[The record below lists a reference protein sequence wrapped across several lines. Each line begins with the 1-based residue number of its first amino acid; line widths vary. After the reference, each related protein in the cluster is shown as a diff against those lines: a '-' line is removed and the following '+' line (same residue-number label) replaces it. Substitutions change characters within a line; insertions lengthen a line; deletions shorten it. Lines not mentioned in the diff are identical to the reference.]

1 MAAPMK
7 TLLAC
12 LCISP
17 LVFGQ
22 AGGRARA
29 LGGFPN
35 PSRPVFVGSPVI
47 GSPTSAPALGGL
59 PVSNR
64 PLGGVT
70 QPGTRKSNRANGF
83 GTSAYVGPIYYVPGA
98 SDYSSADFWNST
110 YSPAPVNAGFAV
122 QPAAP
127 VQPPPIIINQY
138 FDSRRPLSPQED
150 VPPVVEDSSPKP
162 GDPLSDPQNYYLI
175 QYKDHTI
182 YSALA
187 YWVEGD
193 TLHYVTTQN
202 THNQA
207 SLSLIDLDKTYKL
220 NEDRSVPFSIPGR

>member
-1 MAAPMK
+1 MK
-7 TLLAC
+7 TLFAC
-12 LCISP
+12 LCISA
-17 LVFGQ
+17 LFSEHTAAFAQ
-22 AGGRARA
+22 AGAQVRA
-29 LGGFPN
+29 LGGFPSA
-35 PSRPVFVGSPVI
+35 SRPVVVAS
-47 GSPTSAPALGGL
+47 SPTSAPALGGL
-59 PVSNR
+59 PVNSR
-64 PLGGVT
+64 PLGGVAL
-70 QPGTRKSNRANGF
+70 PGTRKLNRSSSS

-98 SDYSSADFWNST
+98 SDYASADFWNSL
-110 YSPAPVNAGFAV
+110 YSPPPVNAGYAF
-122 QPAAP
+122 
-127 VQPPPIIINQY
+127 QPPPVLQPPPVIINQY
-138 FDSRRPLSPQED
+138 FDSRRPQPPMED
-150 VPPVVEDSSPKP
+150 VPPVIEDNGLKP

-220 NEDRSVPFSIPGR
+220 NEDRSVPFSIPGK

>member
-1 MAAPMK
+1 MK
-7 TLLAC
+7 TLFAC
-12 LCISP
+12 LCISA
-17 LVFGQ
+17 LFSEHTAAFAQ
-22 AGGRARA
+22 AGARARA
-29 LGGFPN
+29 LGGFPGA
-35 PSRPVFVGSPVI
+35 SRPVVVGS
-47 GSPTSAPALGGL
+47 SPTSAPALGGL
-59 PVSNR
+59 PVNSR
-64 PLGGVT
+64 PLGGVAL
-70 QPGTRKSNRANGF
+70 PGTRNLNRSNSF

-98 SDYSSADFWNST
+98 SDYASADFWNSL
-110 YSPAPVNAGFAV
+110 YSPPQVNAGYAF
-122 QPAAP
+122 
-127 VQPPPIIINQY
+127 QPPPPVLQPPPVIINQY
-138 FDSRRPLSPQED
+138 FDSRRPQLPTED
-150 VPPVVEDSSPKP
+150 VPPVVEDNSLKP

-220 NEDRSVPFSIPGR
+220 NEDRSVPFSVVR

>member
-1 MAAPMK
+1 MK
-7 TLLAC
+7 TVVAC

-22 AGGRARA
+22 AGGRVRA
-29 LGGFPN
+29 LGGFP
-35 PSRPVFVGSPVI
+35 SASHPVVL
-47 GSPTSAPALGGL
+47 GSPTTAPALGGL
-59 PVSNR
+59 PVNSR
-64 PLGGVT
+64 PLGGVAL
-70 QPGTRKSNRANGF
+70 PGTRKSNRTSSF
-83 GTSAYVGPIYYVPGA
+83 GSSAYVGPIYYVPGP
-98 SDYSSADFWNST
+98 SDYASADFWSSS
-110 YSPAPVNAGFAV
+110 YSPAPVNSGYAF
-122 QPAAP
+122 QPPP
-127 VQPPPIIINQY
+127 VQPPPVIINQY
-138 FDSRRPLSPQED
+138 FDSRRPESATED
-150 VPPVVEDSSPKP
+150 VPPVLEDNGLKP
-162 GDPLSDPQNYYLI
+162 GDLLSDPQNYYLI

-220 NEDRSVPFSIPGR
+220 NEDRSVPFSIPGK

>member
-1 MAAPMK
+1 MK
-7 TLLAC
+7 ILFAC
-12 LCISP
+12 LGITS
-17 LVFGQ
+17 LAFGQ
-22 AGGRARA
+22 GSGRAHA
-29 LGGFPN
+29 LGGF
-35 PSRPVFVGSPVI
+35 SGAGYAVI

-59 PVSNR
+59 PVNSR
-64 PLGGVT
+64 PLGGTVL
-70 QPGTRKSNRANGF
+70 PGSRKSSRANGL
-83 GTSAYVGPIYYVPGA
+83 GTSGYIGPIYYVPGA
-98 SDYSSADFWNST
+98 SDYASADFWNSL
-110 YSPAPVNAGFAV
+110 YSPPAANAGYAV
-122 QPAAP
+122 QPPAP
-127 VQPPPIIINQY
+127 LQPPPIIINQY
-138 FDSRRPLSPQED
+138 FDSRRPLLPPED
-150 VPPVVEDSSPKP
+150 VPPAVEDNSLKP

-220 NEDRSVPFSIPGR
+220 NEDRSVPFSIPGK

>member
-1 MAAPMK
+1 MK
-7 TLLAC
+7 ILFAC
-12 LCISP
+12 LCITS
-17 LVFGQ
+17 LAFGQ
-22 AGGRARA
+22 ARARA
-29 LGGFPN
+29 HALGGL
-35 PSRPVFVGSPVI
+35 SGTGYTVI

-59 PVSNR
+59 PVNSR
-64 PLGGVT
+64 PLGSLVSPGVS
-70 QPGTRKSNRANGF
+70 PGIRKSNRANGF
-83 GTSAYVGPIYYVPGA
+83 GTSAYLGPVYYVPGA
-98 SDYSSADFWNST
+98 SDYASADFWNSL
-110 YSPAPVNAGFAV
+110 YSPGPVNEGYAV
-122 QPAAP
+122 QPPAP
-127 VQPPPIIINQY
+127 LQPPPIIINQY
-138 FDSRRPLSPQED
+138 FDSRRPISPPEEL
-150 VPPVVEDSSPKP
+150 PPAVEDTGLKP

-220 NEDRSVPFSIPGR
+220 NEDRSVPFSIPGK

>member
-1 MAAPMK
+1 MK
-7 TLLAC
+7 TLFAC
-12 LCISP
+12 LCITS
-17 LVFGQ
+17 LAFGQ
-22 AGGRARA
+22 ARGGARA
-29 LGGFPN
+29 LGGFSGA
-35 PSRPVFVGSPVI
+35 SRTVI

-59 PVSNR
+59 PVNSR
-64 PLGGVT
+64 PLGGLVSS
-70 QPGTRKSNRANGF
+70 GIRRSNRSNGF
-83 GTSAYVGPIYYVPGA
+83 GTSAYFGPVYYVPGA
-98 SDYSSADFWNST
+98 SDYASADFWNSP
-110 YSPAPVNAGFAV
+110 YSPSPVNDGYAV
-122 QPAAP
+122 QPPAP
-127 VQPPPIIINQY
+127 LQPPPIIINQY
-138 FDSRRPLSPQED
+138 FDSRRPLPAPED
-150 VPPVVEDSSPKP
+150 APPVVEDNGLKP

-220 NEDRSVPFSIPGR
+220 NEDRSVPFSIPGK